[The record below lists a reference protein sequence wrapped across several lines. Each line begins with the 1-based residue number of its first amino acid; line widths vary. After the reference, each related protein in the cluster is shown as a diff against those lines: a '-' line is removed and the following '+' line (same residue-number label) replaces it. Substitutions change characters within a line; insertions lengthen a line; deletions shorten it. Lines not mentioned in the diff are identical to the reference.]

1 MHSGHRLN
9 GTRKRHE
16 EFSDRSSKFPSTL
29 FLIRRITFHRRTSC
43 LVWAV
48 GENENASRIA
58 EREMKTVLKDVK
70 TGLLFR
76 NMDEWTSDLEQ
87 AASFRD
93 TLTALKFCQRNNL
106 DGAAIVHVF
115 GGGKVQRVVGF
126 YRKMIRQP
134 ESPAVNLR
142 KAQVEHA
149 QPKALDREE
158 SLS

>member
-1 MHSGHRLN
+1 M
-9 GTRKRHE
+9 
-16 EFSDRSSKFPSTL
+16 
-29 FLIRRITFHRRTSC
+29 
-43 LVWAV
+43 WAV

-106 DGAAIVHVF
+106 DGAGIVHVF

-126 YRKMIRQP
+126 YRKMIRPGTIANAGTGAEKQA
-134 ESPAVNLR
+134 ERTDTSLE
-142 KAQVEHA
+142 QV
-149 QPKALDREE
+149 
-158 SLS
+158 

>member
-1 MHSGHRLN
+1 
-9 GTRKRHE
+9 
-16 EFSDRSSKFPSTL
+16 
-29 FLIRRITFHRRTSC
+29 
-43 LVWAV
+43 
-48 GENENASRIA
+48 
-58 EREMKTVLKDVK
+58 MKTVLKDVK

-115 GGGKVQRVVGF
+115 GGGNVQRVVGF
-126 YRKMIRQP
+126 YRKMIRP
-134 ESPAVNLR
+134 TVNVSPAEIPGVQTER
-142 KAQVEHA
+142 VE
-149 QPKALDREE
+149 PKALDRHE

>member
-1 MHSGHRLN
+1 
-9 GTRKRHE
+9 
-16 EFSDRSSKFPSTL
+16 
-29 FLIRRITFHRRTSC
+29 
-43 LVWAV
+43 
-48 GENENASRIA
+48 
-58 EREMKTVLKDVK
+58 MKTVLKDGK

-115 GGGKVQRVVGF
+115 NGGKVERVVGF
-126 YRKMIRQP
+126 YRKANRTGG
-134 ESPAVNLR
+134 AVGAMPTLPSIPTVDSAEKQLELAENRLG
-142 KAQVEHA
+142 QV
-149 QPKALDREE
+149 K

>member
-1 MHSGHRLN
+1 
-9 GTRKRHE
+9 
-16 EFSDRSSKFPSTL
+16 
-29 FLIRRITFHRRTSC
+29 
-43 LVWAV
+43 
-48 GENENASRIA
+48 
-58 EREMKTVLKDVK
+58 MKTVLKDVK

-126 YRKMIRQP
+126 YRKMIRTT
-134 ESPAVNLR
+134 ESPAVNLSE
-142 KAQVEHA
+142 AQVERVE
-149 QPKALDREE
+149 PKALDREE